1 MSTPKELSQ
10 PQEYRRAGSA
20 GEDDEPS
27 PGAIRAEIERTRDRL
42 GETVEA
48 LGAQLNPSHLKQ
60 RMKDGVR
67 EATIGRVQHMASNTR
82 ERLSETGRGLAQTI
96 RDNPVPAAIA
106 ATGISWL
113 LFNRER
119 ASSPRALRRLADE
132 SEDNWR
138 RRELRERGQ
147 ELREDVRERYDYRE
161 DMGQRAREFREELGE
176 RARDLRA
183 GGHEVARE
191 FADDLGERVREY
203 RAGRESGEEAGIR
216 SRDFR
221 SSARELA
228 EERAREYRSGTRD
241 FDEGVRERGGEVRER
256 ARELA
261 EGVSEKVHGLTRQA
275 DDTAHRVAEKARETS
290 ERVARKARAARERVA
305 ARAAA
310 ASRKA
315 RDSAVN
321 TAHRVEDRYRETPIG
336 MGALALAAGLAIG
349 FTMRQSRGQH
359 ARLGGRGENLIDRAR
374 ERVGEAGERIEGAV
388 GEARSFARDRE
399 EGLGG

>member
-10 PQEYRRAGSA
+10 PDETRRAGSA

-27 PGAIRAEIERTRDRL
+27 PSAIRAEIERTRDRL

-60 RMKDGVR
+60 RVKDGVR
-67 EATIGRVQHMASNTR
+67 EATIGRVQYMASNTR
-82 ERLSETGRGLAQTI
+82 ERISETGRGLAQTI
-96 RDNPVPAAIA
+96 RDNPVPAALA

-119 ASSPRALRRLADE
+119 GSSPRALRRLADE
-132 SEDNWR
+132 SEENWR
-138 RRELRERGQ
+138 RRELRERAQ
-147 ELREDVRERYDYRE
+147 EFREDVRERYDYRE
-161 DMGQRAREFREELGE
+161 DVGQRAREFREELGE
-176 RARDLRA
+176 RARDIRA

-191 FADDLGERVREY
+191 FSDDLGERVREY
-203 RAGRESGEEAGIR
+203 RAGREPSEEAGIR
-216 SRDFR
+216 SRDYR

-228 EERAREYRSGTRD
+228 EARAGARD
-241 FDEGVRERGGEVRER
+241 FDEEGRERAGDVRER

-275 DDTAHRVAEKARETS
+275 DDTAHRVAEKARATS
-290 ERVARKARAARERVA
+290 ERMARKARQARARVA
-305 ARAAA
+305 IQAAA
-310 ASRKA
+310 ASRRA
-315 RDSAVN
+315 RETAVN
-321 TAHRVEDRYRETPIG
+321 TAHRVEDKYRETPIG

-349 FTMRQSRGQH
+349 FTMRQSRGEH
-359 ARLGGRGENLIDRAR
+359 ARLGGRGERLVDRAR
-374 ERVGEAGERIEGAV
+374 ERISEAGDRIEGTAGEAG
-388 GEARSFARDRE
+388 SFARGRE